1 MRTPL
6 LPHLCL
12 ASDGLWFSAVRYVL
26 TIVKPAFFVKTG
38 IFDSSIKTALYRYF
52 SWGWEILYG
61 YKSNFSFFSRI
72 WEEGPCKPLRNFFRL
87 FSLTRFSIFILSCA
101 HFINVSGATWSSLA
115 ASIIVHSPLIYRS
128 YALLNPS
135 GVIPFVISFSSLNSD
150 SSLASKNTNIN

>member
-52 SWGWEILYG
+52 SWGWEIVRL
-61 YKSNFSFFSRI
+61 RI
-72 WEEGPCKPLRNFFRL
+72 HFFRFRSVYGQKSSVEDPAEY
-87 FSLTRFSIFILSCA
+87 FSAKFVE
-101 HFINVSGATWSSLA
+101 HFTG
-115 ASIIVHSPLIYRS
+115 PLPHEHMNS
-128 YALLNPS
+128 
-135 GVIPFVISFSSLNSD
+135 SFS
-150 SSLASKNTNIN
+150 ASAGMYSHIISVSVCRGNISAAPEEQTAFHGNNPLCGKIVINDTQLQNRRFL